1 MGDEKLAAPPGY
13 NQPKM
18 PALTSLPASYQL
30 ARTIDLRK
38 QPALM
43 LWLNLIGLGLL
54 LLFGWLFFWLA
65 TRLRP
70 PAGLSLSFTLKLPSG
85 LAAVLAIIVA
95 FAAVLLLHEMI
106 HGAFFW
112 LITRSRPHF
121 GLQAAYAYAAAPD
134 WYIPRNPY
142 LVVGLAPLALITL
155 GGVALL
161 PWLPAALLLPWIFAL
176 AVNAAG
182 SIGDV
187 YIVGWLLTRP
197 ASALVNDHGDCIHIY
212 LPDSA

>member
-1 MGDEKLAAPPGY
+1 MGDVKLQAPPGY
-13 NQPKM
+13 NHPTMSAQ
-18 PALTSLPASYQL
+18 TTLPTAYQL
-30 ARTIDLRK
+30 TRTIDLRK
-38 QPALM
+38 QPVLM

-54 LLFGWLFFWLA
+54 LLFGWLFFSLA
-65 TRLRP
+65 SRLRP
-70 PAGLSLSFTLKLPSG
+70 QAGLSPSFTIDLPSG
-85 LAAVLAIIVA
+85 LTAVLAIAVA
-95 FAAVLLLHEMI
+95 FVAVLLLHELV

-112 LITRSRPHF
+112 LITRHRPRF

-142 LVVGLAPLALITL
+142 LVVGLAPLVLITL
-155 GGVALL
+155 TGVALL

-176 AVNAAG
+176 AINASG

-187 YIVGWLLTRP
+187 YIIAWLLARP

-212 LPDSA
+212 LPGPL